1 MITVADATLTQNL
14 DSKARNLEI
23 RKNVLT
29 KFLWEQKQAAEAT
42 SPPAKAPVGRL
53 SIPPQQARHD
63 ATAPGNPKIT
73 RIPNFRVISDLAS

>member
-1 MITVADATLTQNL
+1 MITDATLTQNL

-42 SPPAKAPVGRL
+42 SPPAKAPVGGTG
-53 SIPPQQARHD
+53 IPRPAPQGK
-63 ATAPGNPKIT
+63 PLFVGSPKIT
-73 RIPNFRVISDLAS
+73 LISDF

>member
-1 MITVADATLTQNL
+1 MITDATLTQNL

-29 KFLWEQKQAAEAT
+29 KHLWEQKQAAEAT

-53 SIPPQQARHD
+53 SIPPASKSHD
-63 ATAPGNPKIT
+63 GRGTSKKKNQ
-73 RIPNFRVISDLAS
+73 ISDS

>member
-1 MITVADATLTQNL
+1 MITDATLTQNL

-42 SPPAKAPVGRL
+42 SPPAKAPVGGTGI
-53 SIPPQQARHD
+53 SPPQQGKPLFA
-63 ATAPGNPKIT
+63 GSPKIT
-73 RIPNFRVISDLAS
+73 LISNF

>member
-1 MITVADATLTQNL
+1 MITDATLTQNL

-42 SPPAKAPVGRL
+42 SPPAKAPVGGTG
-53 SIPPQQARHD
+53 IPPPPPTPPPQRCD
-63 ATAPGNPKIT
+63 GPPE
-73 RIPNFRVISDLAS
+73 

>member
-1 MITVADATLTQNL
+1 MITDATLTQNL

-42 SPPAKAPVGRL
+42 SPPAKAPVGGTYEPAKR
-53 SIPPQQARHD
+53 
-63 ATAPGNPKIT
+63 PGMN
-73 RIPNFRVISDLAS
+73 

>member
-1 MITVADATLTQNL
+1 MITDATLTQNL

-42 SPPAKAPVGRL
+42 SPPAKAPVGGAG
-53 SIPPQQARHD
+53 IPPPSKCGSLRG
-63 ATAPGNPKIT
+63 TSKKNP
-73 RIPNFRVISDLAS
+73 VSDF